1 MKKIRRAEFLLA
13 VAIIT
18 SAAVMQIREHTLK
31 TPAQNADATPTPT
44 CGVTQPGLAPASCAA
59 TRNERAVEGAP
70 HVRQAAPRIWV

>member
-31 TPAQNADATPTPT
+31 TPAQNADVTPS
-44 CGVTQPGLAPASCAA
+44 CGVTQLGLAPASCAA

-70 HVRQAAPRIWV
+70 HVRQATPRIWV

>member
-31 TPAQNADATPTPT
+31 VPSASNANAPI
-44 CGVTQPGLAPASCAA
+44 CESTQPGLALASCMN
-59 TRNERAVEGAP
+59 TRNEKSVEGSS
-70 HVRQAAPRIWV
+70 AARHAVSQIWV